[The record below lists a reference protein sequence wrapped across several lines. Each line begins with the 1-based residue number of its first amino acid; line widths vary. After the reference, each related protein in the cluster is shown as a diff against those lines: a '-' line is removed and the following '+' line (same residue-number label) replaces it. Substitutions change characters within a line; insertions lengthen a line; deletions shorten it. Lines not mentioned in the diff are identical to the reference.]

1 MTCQSATLLNGALG
15 HLLRYKQQGC
25 VQSARHA
32 AYLLDR
38 LLHQAGIGE
47 EGRGLCLRLREMLG
61 EVPALKL
68 QQGVWRNSAHES
80 AIWPGLQELAA

>member
-1 MTCQSATLLNGALG
+1 MTCQSASLLNGALG

-25 VQSARHA
+25 AQSARQA

-38 LLHQAGIGE
+38 LLHQAGMGE

-61 EVPALKL
+61 EVPELKL
-68 QQGVWRNSAHES
+68 QREARRNTGGES
-80 AIWPGLQELAA
+80 AVRPCLQEMAA